1 MRTAFLKIHNIRTW
15 GLTKRKGLEAEQA
28 QKRKEFDEDIEATF
42 PNMAD
47 FGAALYEDRTKV
59 NCVLLPRLHVLT
71 FLNPLSFCA
80 IKFLLV
86 LNSVYTKLDF
96 DVFRS
101 NVQLFVAPVDNPE
114 DETVLNQV
122 CGRLNFF
129 KEAGLTR
136 YDFIHAW
143 VRKLLSVITTSLLIV
158 F

>member
-71 FLNPLSFCA
+71 FLNPLSF
-80 IKFLLV
+80 L
-86 LNSVYTKLDF
+86 
-96 DVFRS
+96 R
-101 NVQLFVAPVDNPE
+101 
-114 DETVLNQV
+114 
-122 CGRLNFF
+122 
-129 KEAGLTR
+129 
-136 YDFIHAW
+136 
-143 VRKLLSVITTSLLIV
+143 
-158 F
+158 